1 MLRAFLSAVL
11 LAAVAVMPV
20 VLGHAERPAEF
31 PEGDG
36 GVPEFRS
43 EGPYL
48 VTCKPDSLSRM
59 GNFSFAD
66 RARNLA
72 LAAECRHHGFAHLQD
87 AVDAVPGPG
96 TRIVM
101 MPGLYHEEPSV
112 ERHRNPTP
120 ECAPLKEERILAYEQ
135 HVQCPNLQNLVA
147 ILGDD
152 PADED
157 RKCIRER
164 LCGLQIEGSGAE
176 PLDVLLDANWTVLN
190 GLRADRADGVYLY
203 NFAAQRTD
211 FNSVYILETD
221 GFVIDTMLTRWNYE
235 YGFLTFTV
243 DHGLYKDCESYGN
256 GDSGVYPGSASD
268 LHGARPSVEI
278 TRCNSHHNTL
288 GYSGTAGN
296 SVYVHD
302 NDFHHNVAGIATDS
316 LFPDHPGLPQDSAR
330 FVNNRIWSNNENYYD
345 NWLEGGPCH
354 KPLAERGIELGV
366 VCPVVPLPV
375 GTGIIIAG
383 GNQNRIVDNHIWDNW
398 RYGTMLFG
406 VPAMFRGEDG
416 GLDALCFAG
425 NQDPGC
431 LQPDALDLLGDAQ
444 VQFDTS
450 HDNWYLRNRMGIT
463 PDGAEMPN
471 GLDHWWDEGGSGNCW
486 LGNFYSGGA
495 PRGSEPDPMFLPVC
509 GQGVEVWHPP
519 NPRLLTIIPCN
530 DFSLPDNSHPAGCAW
545 MDDPTPP

>member
-1 MLRAFLSAVL
+1 MRVLLSAVL
-11 LAAVAVMPV
+11 VTAVALAPV

-31 PEGDG
+31 PDGLG
-36 GVPEFRS
+36 GVPEFRDD
-43 EGPYL
+43 GPYL
-48 VTCKPDSLSRM
+48 VTCKPDSLARL
-59 GNFSFAD
+59 GNFSFAL

-72 LAAECRHHGFAHLQD
+72 LAAECRHHGFEHLQD
-87 AVDAVPGPG
+87 AVDAVPAAG
-96 TRIVM
+96 TRVVM
-101 MPGLYHEEPSV
+101 MPGLYQEEPSV
-112 ERHRNPTP
+112 GRHRNPTP
-120 ECAPLKEERILAYEQ
+120 ECAPLKEERILTYEQ

-152 PADED
+152 PTDED
-157 RKCIRER
+157 RKCIQER
-164 LCGLQIEGSGAE
+164 LCRLQIEGSGARH
-176 PLDVLLDANWTVLN
+176 LDVLIDANWTVLN
-190 GLRADRADGVYLY
+190 GVRADRADGVYLY
-203 NFAAQRTD
+203 NLAAQRTD

-221 GFVIDTMLTRWNYE
+221 GFVIDRVLTRWNYE

-278 TRCNSHHNTL
+278 TRCDSHHNML

-345 NWLEGGPCH
+345 NWLPGGPCH
-354 KPLAERGIELGV
+354 KPLAERGIEEGV

-375 GTGIIIAG
+375 GTGIVIAG
-383 GNQNRIVDNHIWDNW
+383 GNSNRIVDNWIWDNW

-406 VPAMFRGEDG
+406 VPAAFRGEDG
-416 GLDALCFAG
+416 GVDALCLVG
-425 NQDPGC
+425 SQEPGC
-431 LQPDALDLLGDAQ
+431 IDPDPEDLVGDAQ

-450 HDNWYLRNRMGIT
+450 HDNWYLRNRMGIS
-463 PDGAEMPN
+463 PDGKEMPN
-471 GLDHWWDEGGSGNCW
+471 GMDHWWDEGGSGNCW
-486 LGNFYSGGA
+486 FGNEYAGGA
-495 PRGSEPDPMFLPVC
+495 ARGTEPNPMLLPVC

-519 NPRLLTIIPCN
+519 NPRLATIIPCN
-530 DFSLPDNSHPAGCAW
+530 DYAVPDNTHPTGCPW
-545 MDDPTPP
+545 MTDPTPP